1 MPKIPTRMEIDWL
14 RMQYPAGTRVRLIY
28 LNAPYSF
35 LRRGDLGI
43 ITGVD
48 DTGQINVIWERGV
61 VFPLI
66 PGEDK
71 FAKEAGNDRPRD
83 HRHCT

>member
-1 MPKIPTRMEIDWL
+1 MEIDWL

-43 ITGVD
+43 VTGVD
-48 DTGQINVIWERGV
+48 DTGQINVVWERGT

-71 FAKEAGNDRPRD
+71 FAMEVDNDRLRN
-83 HRHCT
+83 HRHCP

>member
-1 MPKIPTRMEIDWL
+1 MEIDWL

-28 LNAPYSF
+28 LDAPYSF

-43 ITGVD
+43 VTGVD

-71 FAKEAGNDRPRD
+71 FAKEHCNDGIRNCRQFP
-83 HRHCT
+83 

>member
-1 MPKIPTRMEIDWL
+1 
-14 RMQYPAGTRVRLIY
+14 MQYPAGTRVRLIY

-43 ITGVD
+43 VTGVD
-48 DTGQINVIWERGV
+48 DTGQINVVWEQGV

-71 FAKEAGNDRPRD
+71 FAMEVDNDRPRN
-83 HRHCT
+83 HRHCP